1 MIRIISYT
9 HLLILVL
16 SVGVLF
22 GCNSDIVEQKRQAE
36 SRYIRINGYPKGFS
50 EVEVSTRSG
59 KNEFE
64 TKLSTLYMLIFD
76 ANGQLVDVP
85 QFIASGVPDFLIDT
99 HSPSFV
105 NHDQQ
110 ALRQCDIF
118 LVGNLNNGDLAG
130 IRSLTELYNF
140 EVEATTIHPDADPSF
155 KGLVMIGQTQE
166 KVDLSLA
173 RPSTSNNIQD
183 IFMVSIYAKVVVNL
197 QIRPEEHLPGNDQS
211 FRMISWEVVNA
222 PRYATLGAPDATDE
236 TAPSHGDKIPSS
248 PSGLYS
254 GSNPV
259 GVSQSLSYTFYML
272 EHKRN
277 KLNTVNYPE
286 GIDEMSKQRFK
297 PKFVNEDTDAAY
309 MIINGIY
316 VDHQLVTHETTYK
329 LYLGANAVD
338 DFYILRDNQY
348 NNNITIK
355 GVTSNSGYDE
365 STVSF
370 DARVTVN
377 SGPVV
382 VSVKRDTQLDCHYE
396 VRPLDIYITPG
407 YTVNVAVDPAA
418 QNWIGLDRE
427 TIADGKVVK
436 RDYFTTNLISTLPK
450 SYGPFTSDFRVWA
463 YFDEN
468 TSTSDRI
475 GKIIFTYIETATG
488 DQTVLTYTF
497 LQKGLFEVAY
507 NGHTYYIEFH
517 EEYLHNFDP
526 NDPFNNKTDGMF
538 WGLDGMQ
545 LSHRRDAFKYD
556 GILSNSITN
565 NIKSLLR
572 ELDPQFYLY
581 DFYTPRD
588 EATVGTNG
596 VTINERAGH
605 AFTSDIVA
613 TAGIGPLKL
622 NETAGSAVEYCYNKN
637 KRNAAGIVSEIKWYL
652 PAIDEIEDIVMGA
665 YGTFTDFQNKYYWSS
680 QPAYDYYT
688 YHYRGLGGLN
698 SGDGNFFN
706 DNLYSARATKIDYQS
721 SVYNT
726 IKSGMSDYLIK
737 FNFRRPSIFEAVTWG
752 NPREEINPVTP
763 VDDPG
768 KQLRTNINRIR
779 CVYRAN

>member
-316 VDHQLVTHETTYK
+316 VDHQLV
-329 LYLGANAVD
+329 
-338 DFYILRDNQY
+338 
-348 NNNITIK
+348 
-355 GVTSNSGYDE
+355 
-365 STVSF
+365 
-370 DARVTVN
+370 
-377 SGPVV
+377 
-382 VSVKRDTQLDCHYE
+382 
-396 VRPLDIYITPG
+396 
-407 YTVNVAVDPAA
+407 
-418 QNWIGLDRE
+418 
-427 TIADGKVVK
+427 K

-475 GKIIFTYIETATG
+475 GKIIFTYVETATG

-556 GILSNSITN
+556 GILYNSITN

-726 IKSGMSDYLIK
+726 VKSGMSDYLIK

-768 KQLRTNINRIR
+768 KQSRTNINRIR

>member
-1 MIRIISYT
+1 
-9 HLLILVL
+9 
-16 SVGVLF
+16 
-22 GCNSDIVEQKRQAE
+22 
-36 SRYIRINGYPKGFS
+36 
-50 EVEVSTRSG
+50 
-59 KNEFE
+59 
-64 TKLSTLYMLIFD
+64 MLIFD

-259 GVSQSLSYTFYML
+259 GGSQSLSYTFYML

-316 VDHQLVTHETTYK
+316 VDHQLV
-329 LYLGANAVD
+329 
-338 DFYILRDNQY
+338 
-348 NNNITIK
+348 
-355 GVTSNSGYDE
+355 
-365 STVSF
+365 
-370 DARVTVN
+370 
-377 SGPVV
+377 
-382 VSVKRDTQLDCHYE
+382 
-396 VRPLDIYITPG
+396 
-407 YTVNVAVDPAA
+407 
-418 QNWIGLDRE
+418 
-427 TIADGKVVK
+427 K

-475 GKIIFTYIETATG
+475 GKIIFTYVETATG

-726 IKSGMSDYLIK
+726 VKSGMSDYLIK

-768 KQLRTNINRIR
+768 KQSRTNINRIR

>member
-316 VDHQLVTHETTYK
+316 VDHQLV
-329 LYLGANAVD
+329 
-338 DFYILRDNQY
+338 
-348 NNNITIK
+348 
-355 GVTSNSGYDE
+355 
-365 STVSF
+365 
-370 DARVTVN
+370 
-377 SGPVV
+377 
-382 VSVKRDTQLDCHYE
+382 
-396 VRPLDIYITPG
+396 
-407 YTVNVAVDPAA
+407 
-418 QNWIGLDRE
+418 
-427 TIADGKVVK
+427 K

-698 SGDGNFFN
+698 SGNGNFFN

-726 IKSGMSDYLIK
+726 VKSGMSDYLIK

>member
-316 VDHQLVTHETTYK
+316 VDHQLV
-329 LYLGANAVD
+329 
-338 DFYILRDNQY
+338 
-348 NNNITIK
+348 
-355 GVTSNSGYDE
+355 
-365 STVSF
+365 
-370 DARVTVN
+370 
-377 SGPVV
+377 
-382 VSVKRDTQLDCHYE
+382 
-396 VRPLDIYITPG
+396 
-407 YTVNVAVDPAA
+407 
-418 QNWIGLDRE
+418 
-427 TIADGKVVK
+427 K

-475 GKIIFTYIETATG
+475 GKIIFTYVETATG

-526 NDPFNNKTDGMF
+526 NDPFNNKTYGMF

-545 LSHRRDAFKYD
+545 LSLRRDAFKYD

-726 IKSGMSDYLIK
+726 VKSGMSDYLIK

-768 KQLRTNINRIR
+768 KQSRTNINRIR

>member
-316 VDHQLVTHETTYK
+316 VDHQLV
-329 LYLGANAVD
+329 
-338 DFYILRDNQY
+338 
-348 NNNITIK
+348 
-355 GVTSNSGYDE
+355 
-365 STVSF
+365 
-370 DARVTVN
+370 
-377 SGPVV
+377 
-382 VSVKRDTQLDCHYE
+382 
-396 VRPLDIYITPG
+396 
-407 YTVNVAVDPAA
+407 
-418 QNWIGLDRE
+418 
-427 TIADGKVVK
+427 K

-475 GKIIFTYIETATG
+475 GKIIFTYVETATG

-622 NETAGSAVEYCYNKN
+622 NEKAGSAVEYCYNKN

-726 IKSGMSDYLIK
+726 VKSGMSDYLIK

-768 KQLRTNINRIR
+768 KQSRTNINRIR

>member
-316 VDHQLVTHETTYK
+316 VDHQLV
-329 LYLGANAVD
+329 
-338 DFYILRDNQY
+338 
-348 NNNITIK
+348 
-355 GVTSNSGYDE
+355 
-365 STVSF
+365 
-370 DARVTVN
+370 
-377 SGPVV
+377 
-382 VSVKRDTQLDCHYE
+382 
-396 VRPLDIYITPG
+396 
-407 YTVNVAVDPAA
+407 
-418 QNWIGLDRE
+418 
-427 TIADGKVVK
+427 K

-475 GKIIFTYIETATG
+475 GKIIFTYVETATG

-688 YHYRGLGGLN
+688 YHYRELGGLN

-726 IKSGMSDYLIK
+726 VKSGMSDYLIK

-768 KQLRTNINRIR
+768 KQSRTNINRIR

>member
-316 VDHQLVTHETTYK
+316 VDHQLV
-329 LYLGANAVD
+329 
-338 DFYILRDNQY
+338 
-348 NNNITIK
+348 
-355 GVTSNSGYDE
+355 
-365 STVSF
+365 
-370 DARVTVN
+370 
-377 SGPVV
+377 
-382 VSVKRDTQLDCHYE
+382 
-396 VRPLDIYITPG
+396 
-407 YTVNVAVDPAA
+407 
-418 QNWIGLDRE
+418 
-427 TIADGKVVK
+427 K

-475 GKIIFTYIETATG
+475 GKIIFTYVETATG

-726 IKSGMSDYLIK
+726 VKSGMSDYLIK

>member
-9 HLLILVL
+9 RLLILIL
-16 SVGVLF
+16 SGVLH
-22 GCNSDIVEQKRQAE
+22 GCSNDVIEQEREVE
-36 SRYIRINGYPKGFS
+36 SRYVRVSGYPKGFS
-50 EVEVSTRSG
+50 EVEVATRSG

-76 ANGQLVDVP
+76 ANGQIVDAP
-85 QFIASGVPDFLIDT
+85 QFVASGVPNFLIDT
-99 HSPSFV
+99 HNPSFV

-110 ALRQCDIF
+110 ALQQCDIF

-130 IRSLTELYNF
+130 IQTLAEFSSF
-140 EVEATTIHPDADPSF
+140 EVEATTIHPDADPSC
-155 KGLVMIGQTQE
+155 KGLVMVGKTQE

-173 RPSTSNNIQD
+173 RPSASNNIQE
-183 IFMVSIYAKVVVNL
+183 ISMVSLYAKVVVNL
-197 QIRPEEHLPGNDQS
+197 QIRPEGHLPGNDQS

-222 PRYATLGAPDATDE
+222 PRYATLGSPGAMDE
-236 TAPSHGDKIPSS
+236 TVPSRGDKIPSS
-248 PSGLYS
+248 PSGLLS

-259 GVSQSLSYTFYML
+259 GVSQSLSYAFYML

-277 KLNTVNYPE
+277 RVNAVNYPE
-286 GIDEMSKQRFK
+286 DIDEMSKQRFK
-297 PKFVNEDTDAAY
+297 PKFMNEDTDAAY
-309 MIINGIY
+309 MIIKGVY
-316 VDHQLVTHETTYK
+316 VDHQLISHEVTYK

-355 GVTSNSGYDE
+355 GITSNSNYDE

-382 VSVKRDTQLDCHYE
+382 VAVKRDTQLDSHYE
-396 VRPLDIYITPG
+396 VRPLDVFVTPG
-407 YTVNVAVDPAA
+407 YMVHIEVDAA
-418 QNWIGLDRE
+418 ARGWIGLDRE
-427 TIADGKVVK
+427 TMAGGEVVK
-436 RDYFTTNLISTLPK
+436 RDYFTTDLISALPK

-468 TSTSDRI
+468 TSTSDRM
-475 GKIIFTYIETATG
+475 GKIIFTCMETATG
-488 DQTVLTYTF
+488 VQTVLTYTF
-497 LQKGLFEVAY
+497 LQKGLFEVTY

-526 NDPFNNKTDGMF
+526 YDPFNNKTDGMF
-538 WGLDGMQ
+538 WGLEGVQ
-545 LSHRRDAFKYD
+545 LSHRRDAFRFD
-556 GILSNSITN
+556 GMLENIITN
-565 NIKSLLR
+565 GIKDRLK
-572 ELDPQFYLY
+572 ELGPQFYIY

-588 EATVGTNG
+588 IATVGTNG
-596 VTINERAGH
+596 VTINTRAGH
-605 AFTSDIVA
+605 TFTSDIVA

-622 NETAGSAVEYCYNKN
+622 SETARSAVEYCYNKN
-637 KRNAAGIVSEIKWYL
+637 KRNAAGVVTEIKWYL

-688 YHYRGLGGLN
+688 YHYRSPLGNWN

-706 DNLYSARATKIDYQS
+706 DNLYNARATKVDYQNA
-721 SVYNT
+721 VYNT
-726 IKSGMSDYLIK
+726 INSGMSDYLTK
-737 FNFRRPSIFEAVTWG
+737 FNFRRQSLFGAIVWD
-752 NPREEINPVTP
+752 NPAQEINPVTP

-779 CVYRAN
+779 CVYKVN

>member
-197 QIRPEEHLPGNDQS
+197 QIRPEEHLPGNDRS

-316 VDHQLVTHETTYK
+316 VDHQLV
-329 LYLGANAVD
+329 
-338 DFYILRDNQY
+338 
-348 NNNITIK
+348 
-355 GVTSNSGYDE
+355 
-365 STVSF
+365 
-370 DARVTVN
+370 
-377 SGPVV
+377 
-382 VSVKRDTQLDCHYE
+382 
-396 VRPLDIYITPG
+396 
-407 YTVNVAVDPAA
+407 
-418 QNWIGLDRE
+418 
-427 TIADGKVVK
+427 K

-475 GKIIFTYIETATG
+475 GKIIFTYVETATG

-726 IKSGMSDYLIK
+726 VKSGMSDYLIK

-768 KQLRTNINRIR
+768 KQSRTNINRIR

>member
-316 VDHQLVTHETTYK
+316 VDHQLV
-329 LYLGANAVD
+329 
-338 DFYILRDNQY
+338 
-348 NNNITIK
+348 
-355 GVTSNSGYDE
+355 
-365 STVSF
+365 
-370 DARVTVN
+370 
-377 SGPVV
+377 
-382 VSVKRDTQLDCHYE
+382 
-396 VRPLDIYITPG
+396 
-407 YTVNVAVDPAA
+407 
-418 QNWIGLDRE
+418 
-427 TIADGKVVK
+427 K

-475 GKIIFTYIETATG
+475 GKIIFTYVETATG

-652 PAIDEIEDIVMGA
+652 PAIDEII
-665 YGTFTDFQNKYYWSS
+665 
-680 QPAYDYYT
+680 
-688 YHYRGLGGLN
+688 
-698 SGDGNFFN
+698 
-706 DNLYSARATKIDYQS
+706 
-721 SVYNT
+721 
-726 IKSGMSDYLIK
+726 
-737 FNFRRPSIFEAVTWG
+737 RP
-752 NPREEINPVTP
+752 
-763 VDDPG
+763 
-768 KQLRTNINRIR
+768 
-779 CVYRAN
+779 

>member
-9 HLLILVL
+9 RLLILVL

-22 GCNSDIVEQKRQAE
+22 GCSSDIVEQKRQAE

-197 QIRPEEHLPGNDQS
+197 QIRPEEHLPGN
-211 FRMISWEVVNA
+211 
-222 PRYATLGAPDATDE
+222 
-236 TAPSHGDKIPSS
+236 APSHGDKIPSS

-365 STVSF
+365 STVSCPRHSKF
-370 DARVTVN
+370 
-377 SGPVV
+377 
-382 VSVKRDTQLDCHYE
+382 
-396 VRPLDIYITPG
+396 RPGSRFGQAG
-407 YTVNVAVDPAA
+407 YTA
-418 QNWIGLDRE
+418 
-427 TIADGKVVK
+427 
-436 RDYFTTNLISTLPK
+436 
-450 SYGPFTSDFRVWA
+450 
-463 YFDEN
+463 
-468 TSTSDRI
+468 
-475 GKIIFTYIETATG
+475 
-488 DQTVLTYTF
+488 
-497 LQKGLFEVAY
+497 
-507 NGHTYYIEFH
+507 
-517 EEYLHNFDP
+517 
-526 NDPFNNKTDGMF
+526 
-538 WGLDGMQ
+538 
-545 LSHRRDAFKYD
+545 
-556 GILSNSITN
+556 
-565 NIKSLLR
+565 
-572 ELDPQFYLY
+572 
-581 DFYTPRD
+581 
-588 EATVGTNG
+588 
-596 VTINERAGH
+596 
-605 AFTSDIVA
+605 
-613 TAGIGPLKL
+613 
-622 NETAGSAVEYCYNKN
+622 
-637 KRNAAGIVSEIKWYL
+637 
-652 PAIDEIEDIVMGA
+652 
-665 YGTFTDFQNKYYWSS
+665 
-680 QPAYDYYT
+680 
-688 YHYRGLGGLN
+688 
-698 SGDGNFFN
+698 
-706 DNLYSARATKIDYQS
+706 
-721 SVYNT
+721 
-726 IKSGMSDYLIK
+726 
-737 FNFRRPSIFEAVTWG
+737 
-752 NPREEINPVTP
+752 
-763 VDDPG
+763 
-768 KQLRTNINRIR
+768 
-779 CVYRAN
+779 

>member
-1 MIRIISYT
+1 MIRKIS
-9 HLLILVL
+9 HIRLLMLAL
-16 SVGVLF
+16 MGAVLF
-22 GCNSDIVEQKRQAE
+22 GCTNEIAE
-36 SRYIRINGYPKGFS
+36 ERTSAENRFVRINGQPKGFT
-50 EVEVSTRSG
+50 EVDVSTRSG

-85 QFIASGVPDFLIDT
+85 QFEASGVPNFVIGT

-118 LVGNLNNGDLAG
+118 LVGNLDNGDLAG
-130 IRSLTELYNF
+130 IQNLSELLNF
-140 EVEATTIHPDADPSF
+140 EVESTTIFPNGDPSF
-155 KGLVMIGQTQE
+155 KGLVMIGKTQE
-166 KVDLSLA
+166 KVDLSLS
-173 RPSTSNNIQD
+173 RPSTSNNIQE
-183 IFMVSIYAKVVVNL
+183 IFMVSVYAKVVVNL
-197 QIRPEEHLPGNDQS
+197 QIRPEEYLPGRDQS
-211 FRMISWEVVNA
+211 FRMASWEVVNA
-222 PRYATLGAPDATDE
+222 PQYATLGAPEATEE

-277 KLNTVNYPE
+277 KVNEVNYPQ
-286 GIDEMSKQRFK
+286 GIDELSKQRFK
-297 PKFVNEDTDAAY
+297 PKLVNEDTDATY
-309 MIINGIY
+309 MLIHGVYI
-316 VDHQLVTHETTYK
+316 DHQQVSHETTYK

-355 GVTSNSGYDE
+355 GVTSNNGYDD

-377 SGPVV
+377 SGPVSV
-382 VSVKRDTQLDCHYE
+382 TVKRDTQLDSHYE
-396 VRPLDIYITPG
+396 VRPLDIFVSPG
-407 YTVNVAVDPAA
+407 YTVNVAVDAAA
-418 QNWIGLDRE
+418 QSWIGLDRE
-427 TIADGKVVK
+427 TVANGKVVK
-436 RDYFTTNLISTLPK
+436 RDYFTTNLVSTLPK
-450 SYGPFTSDFRVWA
+450 SYGPFTTDFRVWA

-468 TSTSDRI
+468 STTSDRTGNI
-475 GKIIFTYIETATG
+475 VFTVTEDATG
-488 DQTVLTYTF
+488 NQTELIYTF
-497 LQKGLFEVAY
+497 LQKGLFEVTY
-507 NGHTYYIEFH
+507 NGHTYYIEFQ

-526 NDPFNNKTDGMF
+526 YDSYNNKTDGMF
-538 WGLDGMQ
+538 WGLEGMQ
-545 LSHRRDAFKYD
+545 LSYRRDAFRFD
-556 GILSNSITN
+556 GFLADDITN
-565 NIKSLLR
+565 NIKNLLR
-572 ELDPQFYLY
+572 EHGAQFYNY

-588 EATVGTNG
+588 VGTVGTNG
-596 VTINERAGH
+596 VTINTRAGH

-613 TAGIGPLKL
+613 RAGIGALKL
-622 NETAGSAVEYCYNKN
+622 NETPRSAVEYCYNKN
-637 KRNAAGIVSEIKWYL
+637 KRNASGTVSEMKWYL
-652 PAIDEIEDIVMGA
+652 PAIDEIEDIVVGA

-688 YHYRGLGGLN
+688 YHYTGFMGIN

-706 DNLYSARATKIDYQS
+706 DNIYSARATKVDYQN

-726 IKSGMSDYLIK
+726 INSGMSDYLMRFK
-737 FNFRRPSIFEAVTWG
+737 VMRNWRLQVVWD
-752 NPREEINPVTP
+752 NPRQEVNPVTP

-768 KQLRTNINRIR
+768 KQPRTNINRIR
-779 CVYRAN
+779 CVYKVN

>member
-316 VDHQLVTHETTYK
+316 VDHQLV
-329 LYLGANAVD
+329 
-338 DFYILRDNQY
+338 
-348 NNNITIK
+348 
-355 GVTSNSGYDE
+355 
-365 STVSF
+365 
-370 DARVTVN
+370 
-377 SGPVV
+377 
-382 VSVKRDTQLDCHYE
+382 
-396 VRPLDIYITPG
+396 
-407 YTVNVAVDPAA
+407 
-418 QNWIGLDRE
+418 
-427 TIADGKVVK
+427 K

-475 GKIIFTYIETATG
+475 GKIIFTYVETATG

-556 GILSNSITN
+556 GILSNYITN

-726 IKSGMSDYLIK
+726 VKSGMSDYLIK

-768 KQLRTNINRIR
+768 KQSRTNINRIR

>member
-316 VDHQLVTHETTYK
+316 VDHQLV
-329 LYLGANAVD
+329 
-338 DFYILRDNQY
+338 
-348 NNNITIK
+348 
-355 GVTSNSGYDE
+355 
-365 STVSF
+365 
-370 DARVTVN
+370 
-377 SGPVV
+377 
-382 VSVKRDTQLDCHYE
+382 
-396 VRPLDIYITPG
+396 
-407 YTVNVAVDPAA
+407 
-418 QNWIGLDRE
+418 
-427 TIADGKVVK
+427 K

-475 GKIIFTYIETATG
+475 GKIIFTYVETATG

-698 SGDGNFFN
+698 SGNGNFFN

-726 IKSGMSDYLIK
+726 VKSGMSDYLIK

>member
-1 MIRIISYT
+1 MIRIISNIR
-9 HLLILVL
+9 LLMLAL
-16 SVGVLF
+16 MGAVLF
-22 GCNSDIVEQKRQAE
+22 GCTNEIAEQRTSAE
-36 SRYIRINGYPKGFS
+36 NRFVRINGQPKGFT

-85 QFIASGVPDFLIDT
+85 QFEASGVPNFLIDT

-118 LVGNLNNGDLAG
+118 LVGNLDNGDLAG
-130 IRSLTELYNF
+130 IQNLLELLNF
-140 EVEATTIHPDADPSF
+140 EVESTTIFPNGDPSF
-155 KGLVMIGQTQE
+155 KGLVMIGKTQE
-166 KVDLSLA
+166 KVDLSMS
-173 RPSTSNNIQD
+173 RPTTSNNIQE
-183 IFMVSIYAKVVVNL
+183 ISMVSVYAKVVVNL
-197 QIRPEEHLPGNDQS
+197 QIRPEEYLPGRDQT
-211 FRMISWEVVNA
+211 FRMVSWEVVNA
-222 PRYATLGAPDATDE
+222 PRYVTLGAPEATEE
-236 TAPSHGDKIPSS
+236 TAPSHSDKIPSS

-277 KLNTVNYPE
+277 KVNEVNYPQ
-286 GIDEMSKQRFK
+286 GIDELSKQRFK
-297 PKFVNEDTDAAY
+297 PKLVNEDTDATY
-309 MIINGIY
+309 MLIHGVYI
-316 VDHQLVTHETTYK
+316 DHQLVSHETTYK

-355 GVTSNSGYDE
+355 GVTSNNGYDE

-382 VSVKRDTQLDCHYE
+382 VTVKRDTQLDSHYE
-396 VRPLDIYITPG
+396 VRPLDIFVTPG
-407 YTVNVAVDPAA
+407 YTVNVAVDADA
-418 QNWIGLDRE
+418 QSWIGLDRE
-427 TIADGKVVK
+427 TVANGKVVK
-436 RDYFTTNLISTLPK
+436 RDYFTTNLVSTLPK
-450 SYGPFTSDFRVWA
+450 SYGPFTTDFRVWA

-468 TSTSDRI
+468 STTSDRM
-475 GKIIFTYIETATG
+475 GKIIFTVTEDATG
-488 DQTVLTYTF
+488 NQTELIYTF
-497 LQKGLFEVAY
+497 LQKGLFEVTY
-507 NGHTYYIEFH
+507 NGHTYYIEFQ

-526 NDPFNNKTDGMF
+526 YDSYNNKTDGMF
-538 WGLDGMQ
+538 WGLEGVQ
-545 LSHRRDAFKYD
+545 LSHRRDAFRFNGMIE
-556 GILSNSITN
+556 GIVTN
-565 NIKSLLR
+565 GIKDRLR
-572 ELDPQFYLY
+572 EKGAQFYLY

-588 EATVGTNG
+588 VYKVGTNG
-596 VTINERAGH
+596 VTINTRAGH
-605 AFTSDIVA
+605 AFTSDIVN

-622 NETAGSAVEYCYNKN
+622 SETARSAVEYCYNKN
-637 KRNAAGIVSEIKWYL
+637 KRNAAGGVPEIKWYL

-680 QPAYDYYT
+680 QPAYNEYSYE
-688 YHYRGLGGLN
+688 YEGWRGSN
-698 SGDGNFFN
+698 KGDGIFFN
-706 DNLYSARATKIDYQS
+706 DNLLNARATKVEYKAPD
-721 SVYNT
+721 YNT
-726 IKSGMSDYLIK
+726 VNSGMSDYLIQ
-737 FNFRRPSIFEAVTWG
+737 FNFTRRSLLGAVIWG
-752 NPREEINPVTP
+752 NPREEPNPITP

-779 CVYRAN
+779 CVYKVN

>member
-316 VDHQLVTHETTYK
+316 VDHQLV
-329 LYLGANAVD
+329 
-338 DFYILRDNQY
+338 
-348 NNNITIK
+348 
-355 GVTSNSGYDE
+355 
-365 STVSF
+365 
-370 DARVTVN
+370 
-377 SGPVV
+377 
-382 VSVKRDTQLDCHYE
+382 
-396 VRPLDIYITPG
+396 
-407 YTVNVAVDPAA
+407 
-418 QNWIGLDRE
+418 
-427 TIADGKVVK
+427 K

-475 GKIIFTYIETATG
+475 GKIIFTYVETATG

-622 NETAGSAVEYCYNKN
+622 NETAGSSVEYCYNKN

-726 IKSGMSDYLIK
+726 VKSGMSDYLIK

-768 KQLRTNINRIR
+768 KQSRTNINRIR

>member
-259 GVSQSLSYTFYML
+259 GVSQSLSYNFYML

-316 VDHQLVTHETTYK
+316 VDHQLV
-329 LYLGANAVD
+329 
-338 DFYILRDNQY
+338 
-348 NNNITIK
+348 
-355 GVTSNSGYDE
+355 
-365 STVSF
+365 
-370 DARVTVN
+370 
-377 SGPVV
+377 
-382 VSVKRDTQLDCHYE
+382 
-396 VRPLDIYITPG
+396 
-407 YTVNVAVDPAA
+407 
-418 QNWIGLDRE
+418 
-427 TIADGKVVK
+427 K

-475 GKIIFTYIETATG
+475 GKIIFTYVETATG

-726 IKSGMSDYLIK
+726 VKSGMSDYLIK

-768 KQLRTNINRIR
+768 KQSRTNINRIR

>member
-316 VDHQLVTHETTYK
+316 VDHQLV
-329 LYLGANAVD
+329 
-338 DFYILRDNQY
+338 
-348 NNNITIK
+348 
-355 GVTSNSGYDE
+355 
-365 STVSF
+365 
-370 DARVTVN
+370 
-377 SGPVV
+377 
-382 VSVKRDTQLDCHYE
+382 
-396 VRPLDIYITPG
+396 
-407 YTVNVAVDPAA
+407 
-418 QNWIGLDRE
+418 
-427 TIADGKVVK
+427 K

-475 GKIIFTYIETATG
+475 GKIIFTYVETATG

-622 NETAGSAVEYCYNKN
+622 NETAGSAVEYCYNK

-726 IKSGMSDYLIK
+726 VKSGMSDYLIK

-768 KQLRTNINRIR
+768 KQSRTNINRIR